1 MKIRTVFCFV
11 CFHVICI
18 MDNTIFTYTDKE
30 MRRLV
35 LDLYPRIIS
44 YIKHKLG
51 PRWEPCA
58 EDILQDVLCRFLV
71 AKKELETSRVPE
83 YLFASVRNTCINFL
97 TRKSVVNQSMHI
109 SICDSDIWET
119 IYENEFTVSDDE
131 PLEIMRTVNISDV
144 MAFSEQLPDKT
155 REVFV
160 KSRIEGKK
168 LKEIAD
174 EMGITIRAVQKHI
187 TISIRKF
194 RRQFPDYEI

>member
-1 MKIRTVFCFV
+1 
-11 CFHVICI
+11 

-51 PRWEPCA
+51 PRWEHCA
-58 EDILQDVLCRFLV
+58 EDILHDVLCRFLV

-131 PLEIMRTVNISDV
+131 PVEIIRAVNISDV